1 LLLFLKSATG
11 SLRLQ
16 VLPLPLLSL
25 LLLVPLPLL
34 VLLPLLALLALLE
47 HLPVLQLIRQVTK
60 GWLG

>member
-16 VLPLPLLSL
+16 VLPLPPLSL

-34 VLLPLLALLALLE
+34 VLLPLLE